1 MTEKNLKLIS
11 YLYLIIPVIIFVIS
25 WTKLFFSIP
34 ITICL
39 IIIFKLLYNQ
49 TKNDN
54 QNISELKNI
63 IPIFVIILLI
73 CITAGHGGLFYQ
85 SNDWDARNAIFRDLI
100 QQNWP
105 VYYEKSNSALTY
117 YIGQW
122 MVPSVFGKLAI
133 FIANVT
139 SSIFPNIFTSIM
151 KKLSLEF
158 AFKLGNIGLLF
169 WNSLGVLI
177 VILWLIKILKLEK
190 RKDIYLAIFIFLFF
204 SGLDI
209 IGMTIFGTFNVFLRR
224 IHLEW
229 WAITYQFSS
238 MITQLFWVFNQ
249 SIPAWII
256 TLIFLE
262 EKSVKNY
269 MLLILLALPFSPLPF
284 IGLIILF
291 ACNGIRFL
299 IVSVK
304 NKKAVNF
311 IKDIFS
317 IQNVLAFFTILPLY
331 ACLYFGNSSATGNK
345 DGGGFLLMT
354 DLLTPFELI
363 KLLIFWFIEVGI
375 YGIFLIKRHRK
386 NPLFYVIMI
395 ALLIIPL
402 FKLGYEYD
410 FSMRVSIPLLLV
422 INVWIVQK
430 YLEEK
435 NKNNITISFI
445 LLTIVLSIGFVTP
458 MCEYAR
464 AFYYINK
471 TKKINLV
478 CDITK
483 TFSEL
488 DEIGANFVTQNPK
501 ENSIFFKYIA
511 K

>member
-1 MTEKNLKLIS
+1 MTEKRLKLIS
-11 YLYLIIPVIIFVIS
+11 YLYLIIPIIIFVIG
-25 WTKLFFSIP
+25 WIKLVFSIP
-34 ITICL
+34 VTICL

-49 TKNDN
+49 TKDDN
-54 QNISELKNI
+54 QNIIELKKI

-85 SNDWDARNAIFRDLI
+85 SSDWDARNAIFRDLI
-100 QQNWP
+100 QQDWP

-122 MVPSVFGKLAI
+122 MVPSIFGKFAI
-133 FIANVT
+133 FIANAT
-139 SSIFPNIFTSIM
+139 NSIFPNIFTSIM

-158 AFKLGNIGLLF
+158 AFKVGNIVLLF

-291 ACNGIRFL
+291 ACNGIKFL
-299 IVSVK
+299 IQSIKGKNVISFVK
-304 NKKAVNF
+304 EV
-311 IKDIFS
+311 FS
-317 IQNVLAFFTILPLY
+317 FQNILAFITILPLY
-331 ACLYFGNSSATGNK
+331 GCFYFGNSSATGSV
-345 DGGGFLLMT
+345 DGGGFSLMT
-354 DLLTPFELI
+354 DLLTPFELF

-375 YGIFLIKRHRK
+375 YGIFLIKKHK
-386 NPLFYVIMI
+386 KDPLFYIIMI
-395 ALLIIPL
+395 ALFIIPL
-402 FKLGYEYD
+402 FQLGYEYD
-410 FSMRVSIPLLLV
+410 FSMRVSIPLLLIV
-422 INVWIVQK
+422 DVWIVEK

-435 NKNNITISFI
+435 NKKGITLSFI
-445 LLTIVLSIGFVTP
+445 FLTLILCIGLVTP
-458 MCEYAR
+458 LCEYAR
-464 AFYYINK
+464 AIYCINK
-471 TKKINLV
+471 TGKINLV
-478 CDITK
+478 CDVTETYTK
-483 TFSEL
+483 L
-488 DEIGANFVTQNPK
+488 DEIGANFVTKNPK